1 MIIDHLSVIWPVFAS
16 ALHVFLGCVVTIHA
30 VLYKRDTRAVI
41 GWVGLAW
48 LAPYVGALVY
58 FCFGVN
64 RIKRK
69 AVSLEFR
76 KGWGMRH
83 VKAPTETEI
92 VHRDQVVERHPT
104 LVGLAQLTHKLTN
117 RPLLPGNKVSPL
129 VDGDEAYPVM
139 LAAIEAA
146 EHSVALSTYIFDG
159 GQVGD
164 QFVKALGQA
173 QKRGVEVRVLV
184 DHVGSRYS
192 KVSMVDQLRRAGV
205 AAASF
210 LPTRAPRFATYTNLR
225 NHRKLLIV
233 DGRTGFT
240 GGTNIRDGHCLKLNP
255 KSPVQC
261 LHFQF
266 EGPVVWHLQ
275 EAFTVDWAFAARE
288 TLKGDKWF
296 PDIDRQGEVWARGI
310 DDGPDED
317 FDKLELVM
325 IGALATAQRTVDIVT
340 PYFLPEAGLIH
351 ALNSAALRGVR
362 VRIALPSVNNI
373 PLVHWASR
381 AMWWQV
387 LERGCEIHLTPPP
400 FDHTKLFL
408 VDGIWALLGSTN
420 WDPRSLRLNFE
431 FNVECYDEQLAGRL
445 MPLVEQRIASAR
457 RISLSEVDSRR
468 LTVRLMD
475 GLARLASP
483 YL

>member
-1 MIIDHLSVIWPVFAS
+1 MIENLSVVWGIFAS
-16 ALHVFLGCVVTIHA
+16 ALHLFLGSIVTIHA
-30 VLYKRDTRAVI
+30 VLHKRDTRAVI

-48 LAPYVGALVY
+48 LAPYLGPLVY
-58 FCFGVN
+58 ICFGVN

-76 KGWGMRH
+76 KGWKARH
-83 VKAPTETEI
+83 VVAPTETEI
-92 VHRDQVVERHPT
+92 VHRDEVVERHPT
-104 LVGLAQLTHKLTN
+104 LVGLAHLGHQLSN
-117 RPLLPGNKVSPL
+117 RPILPGNTVTPL
-129 VDGDEAYPVM
+129 VDGDEAYPAM
-139 LAAIEAA
+139 IAAIESAQK
-146 EHSVALSTYIFDG
+146 SVSFSTYIFDS
-159 GQVGD
+159 GQMGD
-164 QFVKALGQA
+164 QFLAALVRAKQ
-173 QKRGVEVRVLV
+173 RGVEVRVLV

-192 KVSMVDQLRRAGV
+192 KVNMVKLLKAAGV
-205 AAASF
+205 KATTF

-225 NHRKLLIV
+225 NHRKILVV

-240 GGTNIRDGHCLKLNP
+240 GGTNIRDGHCLRLNP
-255 KSPVQC
+255 EAPVQC

-275 EAFTVDWAFAARE
+275 EAFAVDWVFAARE
-288 TLKGDKWF
+288 TLKGDCWF
-296 PDIDRQGEVWARGI
+296 PEIRRHGEVWARGI

-325 IGALATAQRTVDIVT
+325 IGALATAQSTVEIVT
-340 PYFLPEAGLIH
+340 PYFLPESGLIH

-362 VRIALPSVNNI
+362 VRIVLPSVNNI
-373 PLVHWASR
+373 PMVHWASR
-381 AMWWQV
+381 AMWGQL

-408 VDGIWALLGSTN
+408 VDGIWGLLGSTN

-431 FNVECYDEQLAGRL
+431 FNVEYYDEGLTRSL
-445 MPLVEQRIASAR
+445 MPLVEQRVSSAHQVT
-457 RISLSEVDSRR
+457 LAEVNSRR
-468 LTVRLMD
+468 LPGRLMD

>member
-1 MIIDHLSVIWPVFAS
+1 MIDHLSAIWPVLAS
-16 ALHVFLGCVVTIHA
+16 ALHLLLGGLVTVHA
-30 VLYKRDTRAVI
+30 VLHKRDTRAVI

-64 RIKRK
+64 RIKRR

-76 KGWGMRH
+76 KAWGVRH
-83 VKAPTETEI
+83 VITPTDTEI
-92 VHRDQVVERHPT
+92 VHQDQVVERHPT
-104 LVGLAQLTHKLTN
+104 LAGLAHLGRQLTN
-117 RPLLPGNKVSPL
+117 RPLLPGNQVIPL
-129 VDGDEAYPVM
+129 VDGDEAYPAMVE
-139 LAAIEAA
+139 AIDGARQ
-146 EHSVALSTYIFDG
+146 SVSLCTYIFDSG
-159 GQVGD
+159 RAGD
-164 QFVKALGQA
+164 RFLDALSRARQ
-173 QKRGVEVRVLV
+173 RGVEVRVLI

-192 KVSMVDQLRRAGV
+192 EVNMITQLNRAGV
-205 AAASF
+205 RAAGF
-210 LPTRAPRFATYTNLR
+210 LPTRVPRFAPYTNLR
-225 NHRKLLIV
+225 NHRKILVV

-240 GGTNIRDGHCLKLNP
+240 GGTNIRDGHCMRWKP
-255 KSPVQC
+255 ASPVQC
-261 LHFQF
+261 LHFRF

-275 EAFTVDWAFAARE
+275 EAFAVDWAFAAGE
-288 TLKGDKWF
+288 TLEGPAWF
-296 PDIDRQGEVWARGI
+296 PAIERQGEVWARGI

-325 IGALATAQRTVDIVT
+325 IGALAAAQNTVDIIT
-340 PYFLPEAGLIH
+340 PYFLPDAGLIH

-362 VRIALPSVNNI
+362 VRIVLPAVNNL
-373 PLVHWASR
+373 PVVHWASR
-381 AMWWQV
+381 ALWRQV

-408 VDGIWALLGSTN
+408 VDGIWSLLGSTN

-431 FNVECYDEQLAGRL
+431 FNVECYDEQLTGRL
-445 MPLVEQRIASAR
+445 LPLVEHRVAAAQRV
-457 RISLSEVDSRR
+457 SLSAMDAQP
-468 LTVRLMD
+468 LPVRLRD